1 MGQTDDDLNEI
12 ITAEEM
18 YRHQRLCEELRD
30 GIRRQLQDL
39 GYGMMSLEEAER
51 VARRLTERQ

>member
-18 YRHQRLCEELRD
+18 YYHQRLCDELRD

-51 VARRLTERQ
+51 VARKLTERH